1 MAKILNFDSFGAVA
15 PHFCPD
21 KREIWHWGAD
31 RRGQCVA
38 PGGRKPIFGQLN
50 KCNTGM
56 SALRAGLSAINASR
70 NTVNAV
76 KLTRFSTSLKRAFAE

>member
-50 KCNTGM
+50 KCNY
-56 SALRAGLSAINASR
+56 RHVCASR
-70 NTVNAV
+70 RAV
-76 KLTRFSTSLKRAFAE
+76 GNKRKP